1 MPEAFLNQRFEREFM
16 SITLTEKAAQQVAK
30 QLQKRGA
37 GVGLRLGV
45 KKSGCTGFAYVIEYA
60 DAVESGDAVFEQH
73 GVQVI
78 VREGD
83 LAYLDGV
90 RVDYRREGINE
101 AFRFDNPNVKA
112 TCGCGESFAV

>member
-1 MPEAFLNQRFEREFM
+1 M
-16 SITLTEKAAQQVAK
+16 SITLTEKAAEQIAK
-30 QLQKRGA
+30 QLQKRGK

-45 KKSGCTGFAYVIEYA
+45 KKSGCTGFAYVVEYA
-60 DAVESGDAVFEQH
+60 DAVEPDDSVFEQH
-73 GVQVI
+73 GVKVV
-78 VREGD
+78 VRNND
-83 LAYLDGV
+83 LAYLSGV